1 MKNNATLGVSTPKSV
16 VFPAPITQGAT
27 MHRLLRRKEVEQ
39 TLGISR
45 SSIYARLDPKSTQYD
60 PTFPRPLKTSCKSV
74 CWVEFELQSWIA
86 ARIAVRDLAA

>member
-1 MKNNATLGVSTPKSV
+1 MKNNATLGVSTPKSA
-16 VFPAPITQGAT
+16 VFPAPITQGAI

-60 PTFPRPLKTSCKSV
+60 PTFPRPIQLGGAVAWVNSEIQAFIDLKIS
-74 CWVEFELQSWIA
+74 
-86 ARIAVRDLAA
+86 ARNTGV